1 MHVIP
6 LPLKVIGVFSQKDL
20 NPSNSILQSLS
31 TQILADFAPPP
42 DAQRKLQFYRSKE
55 VFRDKNAWR
64 VDGWWPCRLALSDR
78 RLREEK
84 LARWEKRVKEES
96 NNVQS
101 L

>member
-20 NPSNSILQSLS
+20 NPSNSTLHSLS
-31 TQILADFAPPP
+31 TQILAESAPPP
-42 DAQRKLQFYRSKE
+42 DAQRKLQFNRSKE
-55 VFRDKNAWR
+55 VFRDKNVWR
-64 VDGWWPCRLALSDR
+64 VDGLWPCRLALSDR

-84 LARWEKRVKEES
+84 LTRWTKPVKEES
-96 NNVQS
+96 NNMQS